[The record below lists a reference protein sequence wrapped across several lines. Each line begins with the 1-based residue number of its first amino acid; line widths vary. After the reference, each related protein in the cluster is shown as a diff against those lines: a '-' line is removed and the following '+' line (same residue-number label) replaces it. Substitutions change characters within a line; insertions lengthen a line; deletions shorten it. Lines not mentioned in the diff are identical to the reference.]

1 MATLVTIAELKDY
14 LAVTGTAED
23 GVLQPILDDTERQF
37 IQETGRTSAP
47 FSAAQVG
54 RVEQLRGTGCERLHL
69 DYPIAD
75 VTDIKLGFDSS
86 DPDETL
92 DPDLKTVVIWQV
104 GSTII
109 ERVDGGAFGRFGWP
123 SYCHITYDTQVDKP
137 RDAAR
142 AIIHAAAVLY
152 RQRGSED
159 AKQETIGG
167 QTVTMADP
175 YGIEW
180 QQAVANH
187 TRWSTP

>member
-1 MATLVTIAELKDY
+1 VSALVTIQEVKDY

-23 GVLQPILDDTERQF
+23 GVLQPILDDVEARFLHETARTRAPFAAAQ
-37 IQETGRTSAP
+37 TGRME
-47 FSAAQVG
+47 V
-54 RVEQLRGTGCERLHL
+54 LKGTGCERLHL

-75 VTDIKLGFDSS
+75 VTTIVLGFDSAT
-86 DPDETL
+86 PDETL
-92 DPDLKTVVIWQV
+92 DPDDKAVVIWAV

-109 ERVDGGAFGRFGWP
+109 ERIDGGWFGRFGAP
-123 SYCHITYDTQVDKP
+123 SYCHVTYNTQADKP

-142 AIIHAAAVLY
+142 AVIQAAATVY

-159 AKQETIGG
+159 AKSETIGG

-175 YGIEW
+175 YGADW
-180 QQAVANH
+180 QEAVANH